1 MINLPIKR
9 FKLKEN
15 KVIINNLIVEYED
28 ISEDNREILE
38 SLISKGAYG
47 SALLTLNSFYNVKK
61 INEAECSHSEY
72 LSYLKECNNL
82 MKECVV
88 ETDKAHDFRPLINL
102 NGFEIME
109 SADHIA
115 RGKGDKLLVEDFR
128 KDYESLSDYELDD
141 YADKLQQELKSIYN
155 DDEVNVLRFEIL
167 DLLNKKERA
176 NNRAS
181 GNGLRYNK
189 KLKELI
195 KKAEDQL
202 NEAEGTQC
210 SDIASRKDQSVGRLQ
225 KPKKKRKRKFIKEGT
240 NTSSVFTSFRPS
252 GQSDGLLGR
261 LWFNIGDKVETIDL
275 FYTDGEYSLVYGTF
289 VPDYIKEFVTN
300 YGGYP
305 KFVEDAVSYFK
316 NYNKSKIDE
325 CCFNV
330 PRNHGF
336 KGFMM
341 DESGLYTR
349 GNYVLIK
356 EGKTIKAVN
365 KKSLENK

>member
-72 LSYLKECNNL
+72 LSYLNECNNL

-88 ETDKAHDFRPLINL
+88 ETDKAHNFRPLINL

-128 KDYESLSDYELDD
+128 
-141 YADKLQQELKSIYN
+141 
-155 DDEVNVLRFEIL
+155 
-167 DLLNKKERA
+167 
-176 NNRAS
+176 
-181 GNGLRYNK
+181 
-189 KLKELI
+189 
-195 KKAEDQL
+195 L
-202 NEAEGTQC
+202 NESEGTQC
-210 SDIASRKDQSVGRLQ
+210 SDIASRKDQSVGKLQ
-225 KPKKKRKRKFIKEGT
+225 RPPKKKKFK
-240 NTSSVFTSFRPS
+240 
-252 GQSDGLLGR
+252 
-261 LWFNIGDKVETIDL
+261 KV
-275 FYTDGEYSLVYGTF
+275 
-289 VPDYIKEFVTN
+289 
-300 YGGYP
+300 
-305 KFVEDAVSYFK
+305 
-316 NYNKSKIDE
+316 IDE
-325 CCFNV
+325 ALEV

-341 DESGLYTR
+341 NESGFYTR

>member
-15 KVIINNLIVEYED
+15 KVIINNLVVEYED

-61 INEAECSHSEY
+61 INEAKCNHSEY

-115 RGKGDKLLVEDFR
+115 RGKGDRLLVEDFR
-128 KDYESLSDYELDD
+128 
-141 YADKLQQELKSIYN
+141 LK
-155 DDEVNVLRFEIL
+155 
-167 DLLNKKERA
+167 
-176 NNRAS
+176 
-181 GNGLRYNK
+181 
-189 KLKELI
+189 
-195 KKAEDQL
+195 
-202 NEAEGTQC
+202 EAEGTQC
-210 SDIASRKDQSVGRLQ
+210 SDIAGRKDQSVGRLQ

-289 VPDYIKEFVTN
+289 VPDYIKEFVNN

-325 CCFNV
+325 SCFNV

-365 KKSLENK
+365 KKSVFKK